1 VLSSTPGFTEVSPDV
16 GALDEAA
23 FDELLNADPDAA
35 LSLIAELTGATDAG
49 LRQRARRL
57 AARLMI
63 ELARDRPPDAAGV
76 GQFVSRRFRSPDDD
90 IDVDRSLDE
99 LVESRRAGRP
109 VRPDDLAARGWARR
123 STAWC
128 LVVDRSGSMHGRP
141 LATAALAAAALAL
154 RADRDEF
161 AVLSFARDVVAP
173 KAMWERRPVDDV
185 VDRVLALRGH
195 GTTDV
200 AGALVA
206 AGEQLR
212 ASSAGRRVTVV
223 LSDCRATEPGD
234 AVAAA
239 RALDELVILAPEGD
253 DADARRLADAVGA
266 RCTTYAEPSSVVA
279 AIAAVLDRA

>member
-1 VLSSTPGFTEVSPDV
+1 MLSSTPGFTEVSPDV

-266 RCTTYAEPSSVVA
+266 RCTTYAGPSSVVT